1 MLMDTLEELLSGNS
15 PSSDDLE
22 GKKNKVGG
30 FIVQIEESKV
40 LGNILRSILKYNPK
54 ERLSVK
60 EVLEHSW
67 FKR

>member
-54 ERLSVK
+54 E
-60 EVLEHSW
+60 
-67 FKR
+67 